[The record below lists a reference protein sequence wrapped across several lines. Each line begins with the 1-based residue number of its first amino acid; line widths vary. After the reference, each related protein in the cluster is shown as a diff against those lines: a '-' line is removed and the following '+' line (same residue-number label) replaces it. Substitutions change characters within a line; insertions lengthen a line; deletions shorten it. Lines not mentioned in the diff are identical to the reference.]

1 MTEGNLDDTIQ
12 YDEEDESLTVIQ
24 CTVFDALLNWELW
37 FLTKLMK
44 NVPQQGKKP
53 KVFLQHLMD
62 ASYIANNFTNKDLD
76 AVGKVVKY
84 VTGKQLFPKVC
95 TAKGRC

>member
-1 MTEGNLDDTIQ
+1 MDDTIQ

-24 CTVFDALLNWELW
+24 HIVFDALLNREPW

-76 AVGKVVKY
+76 TVGKVVKY
-84 VTGKQLFPKVC
+84 ITGKQLFPKVC
-95 TAKGRC
+95 TAKGR